1 VNLPRG
7 PGLPIEPVIIPSFPQ
22 VPQSEKS
29 FVKIVVSGGSRK
41 NQLED
46 NLNSIIFV
54 GELICSK
61 RWVSRKPDRSWKMTM
76 EKKMGIIFNGT
87 INRAEFIDVSIVPC
101 SHVTCS

>member
-1 VNLPRG
+1 VKR
-7 PGLPIEPVIIPSFPQ
+7 V
-22 VPQSEKS
+22 

-41 NQLED
+41 NRSED

-61 RWVSRKPDRSWKMTM
+61 RWVSRKLDRSWKMTM

-87 INRAEFIDVSIVPC
+87 TNRA
-101 SHVTCS
+101 